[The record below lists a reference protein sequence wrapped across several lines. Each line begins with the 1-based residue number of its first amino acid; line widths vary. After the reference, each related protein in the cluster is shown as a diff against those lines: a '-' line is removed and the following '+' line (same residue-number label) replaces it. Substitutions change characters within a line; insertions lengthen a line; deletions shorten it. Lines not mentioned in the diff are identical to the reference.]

1 MQAATAQTVLGN
13 FDNARFTY
21 GGVTSSFFR
30 RGDKFVVKTDG
41 PDGKLHEYEVRYTFG
56 VEPLQQYLI
65 ELPGG
70 RLQALSIAWDVR
82 AKKWFHLYPKERIT
96 HADELHWTAGSQNWN
111 FMCADCH
118 STAVRKNY
126 DEKTKRF
133 HTEWSEVSVGCEACH
148 GPGVAHIAWAK
159 ARPAKTAGTS
169 DNDKGLS
176 VQLDERRGI
185 EWKLDP
191 ATGMPSRSKPR
202 DTEREIQVCAQCHA
216 RRGQIAEGYS
226 AGKPFLDYYLP
237 ALLGSPNYYVDGQQ
251 REEVY
256 DWGSFLQ
263 SKMYAR
269 GVTCSDCHEPHSGKT
284 LAEGNNL
291 CTRCHTAVKYD
302 APSHHHHPAGSKGA
316 QCTACHMPTATY
328 MIIDPRHDHSLRVPR
343 PDLSVELGTPNA
355 CNSCHSDRD
364 ARWAAAQVKAWYGR
378 NAEGFQNFAGA
389 FHAAEVGA
397 VAARQRLRTIA
408 GDTATPAIARG
419 TALAAMNTAAG
430 RASRDAVANGLSDA
444 DPLVRLGALRAL
456 AHAPPELRAQLAPPL
471 LSDPLRAIRIEAVGV
486 LAAVPQS
493 QLNNEQRAAFDR
505 AAREYVDTQRYN
517 ADRAEAHLNLG
528 SFYAQRGEPVKAE
541 QELKAAIELNP
552 WFVPAYV
559 NLADVYRMLGREA
572 DAERTLR
579 QGLKRSPNSASL
591 HHTLGL
597 SLVRAKRTD
606 AAVTEFA
613 RAAKLEPGNARF
625 AYVYA
630 VALYSSGHA
639 PQAIALLTKANAA
652 HPDDTDILQA
662 LAGWYRERGEGEKAK
677 PYMERLRTLAASED

>member
-21 GGVTSSFFR
+21 AGVTSSFFR
-30 RGDKFVVKTDG
+30 RGDKFIVKTDG

-70 RLQALSIAWDVR
+70 RVQALSIAWDVR
-82 AKKWFHLYPKERIT
+82 NKKWFHLYPKERIT
-96 HADELHWTAGSQNWN
+96 HTDELHWTAGSQNWN

-148 GPGVAHIAWAK
+148 GPGAAHIAWANGK
-159 ARPAKTAGTS
+159 PAKTTPAN
-169 DNDKGLS
+169 DYDKGLS
-176 VQLDERRGI
+176 VRLDERRGI

-191 ATGMPSRSKPR
+191 STGTPSRSKPR
-202 DTEREIQVCAQCHA
+202 DTEHEIQVCAQCHA

-269 GVTCSDCHEPHSGKT
+269 GVTCSDCHEPHSGKM
-284 LAEGNNL
+284 LAEGNSL
-291 CTRCHTAVKYD
+291 CTRCHAAAKYD

-328 MIIDPRHDHSLRVPR
+328 MSIDPRHDHSLRVPR
-343 PDLSVELGTPNA
+343 PDLSVDLGVPNA
-355 CNSCHSDRD
+355 CNSCHSERD
-364 ARWAAAQVKAWYGR
+364 THWAAAQVKAWYGR

-389 FHAAEVGA
+389 FHAADVGA

-419 TALAAMNTAAG
+419 TALAAINTAAG
-430 RASRDAVANGLSDA
+430 RASRDAVASGLRDA

-486 LAAVPQS
+486 LAAVPAS
-493 QLNNEQRAAFDR
+493 QMNSEQRAAFDR
-505 AAREYVDTQRYN
+505 AAREYIDTQRYN
-517 ADRAEAHLNLG
+517 ADRAEAHVNLG

-541 QELKAAIELNP
+541 QELTTAIELNP
-552 WFVPAYV
+552 SFVPAYV

-579 QGLKRSPNSASL
+579 QGLKRAPNSGIL

-597 SLVRAKRTD
+597 SLVRSKNADT
-606 AAVTEFA
+606 ALTELA

-630 VALYSSGHA
+630 VALYSSGRA

>member
-1 MQAATAQTVLGN
+1 MQAATAQSVLGN

-21 GGVTSSFFR
+21 AGVTSSFFR
-30 RGDKFVVKTDG
+30 RGDKFIVKTDG

-70 RLQALSIAWDVR
+70 RVQALSIAWDVR
-82 AKKWFHLYPKERIT
+82 NKKWFHLYPKERIT
-96 HADELHWTAGSQNWN
+96 HTDELHWTTGSQNWN

-148 GPGVAHIAWAK
+148 GPGAAHIAWAK
-159 ARPAKTAGTS
+159 ARPAKTTPAN
-169 DNDKGLS
+169 DYDKGLS
-176 VQLDERRGI
+176 ARLDERHGI

-191 ATGMPSRSKPR
+191 STGMPVRSKPR
-202 DTEREIQVCAQCHA
+202 DTEHEIQVCAQCHA
-216 RRGQIAEGYS
+216 RRGQIADGYT

-237 ALLGSPNYYVDGQQ
+237 ALLGTPNYYVDGQQ

-269 GVTCSDCHEPHSGKT
+269 GVTCSDCHEPHSGKL
-284 LAEGNNL
+284 LAEGNSL
-291 CTRCHTAVKYD
+291 CTRCHTAAKYD

-328 MIIDPRHDHSLRVPR
+328 MSIDPRHDHSLRVPR
-343 PDLSVELGTPNA
+343 PDQSVELGIPNA
-355 CNSCHSDRD
+355 CNSCHTERD
-364 ARWAAAQVKAWYGR
+364 THWAAAQVKSWYGR

-389 FHAAEVGA
+389 FHAADVGA

-430 RASRDAVANGLSDA
+430 RASRDAVANGLRDA
-444 DPLVRLGALRAL
+444 DPLVRLGALRAS
-456 AHAPPELRAQLAPPL
+456 AHAPAELRVQLAPPL
-471 LSDPLRAIRIEAVGV
+471 LSDPLRAIRMEAVGIV
-486 LAAVPQS
+486 AAIPQS
-493 QLNNEQRAAFDR
+493 QLTSEQRAAFDR

-517 ADRAEAHLNLG
+517 ADRPEAHLNLG
-528 SFYAQRGEPVKAE
+528 SFYAHRGEPVKAE
-541 QELKAAIELNP
+541 EELKAAIELNP
-552 WFVPAYV
+552 WFVPAHV
-559 NLADVYRMLGREA
+559 NLADLYRTLGREA
-572 DAERTLR
+572 DAERSLR
-579 QGLKRSPNSASL
+579 QGLKRAPNSAIL

-597 SLVRAKRTD
+597 SLVRAKHTD
-606 AAVTEFA
+606 GALTEFA
-613 RAAKLEPGNARF
+613 RATKLDPGNARF
-625 AYVYA
+625 AYVYG

-662 LAGWYRERGEGEKAK
+662 LASWYRERGEAEKAK
-677 PYMERLRTLAASED
+677 PYVERLRTLAASED